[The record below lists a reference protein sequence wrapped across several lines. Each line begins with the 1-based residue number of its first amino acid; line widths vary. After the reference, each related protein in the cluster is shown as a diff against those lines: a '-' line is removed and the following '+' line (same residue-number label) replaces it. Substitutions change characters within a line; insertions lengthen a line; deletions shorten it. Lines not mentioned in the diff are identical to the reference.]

1 MEKYNEKKYGTPN
14 QKSLYQRLG
23 IMLEEVQNEPFY
35 KGKAI
40 EVAKLA
46 NEMTKAYIAEMER
59 VRLEKD
65 MNRIEYKIEIEN
77 RTMSIE

>member
-1 MEKYNEKKYGTPN
+1 MEIKKKLGTPN

-23 IMLEEVQNEPFY
+23 MALEEVQNEPFY

-65 MNRIEYKIEIEN
+65 MARIDYKIEIEN
-77 RTMSIE
+77 KQMSIEP